1 MCSYTRRLHP
11 IMQTH
16 LLWKALTIHSVL
28 LPRFNHVTH
37 AGSYQSSVINIFSH
51 GFYFNC
57 ICKLDPATDIRA
69 YLMLTIIYD
78 FMAFTSLYYRFRLN
92 YKPASVSRLSV
103 YRDEL
108 LRCIA
113 DYSNH
118 INIDNESALEFE
130 ALKEI
135 FRAVIK
141 NASPIPHLPAD
152 GNVIQFTTP
161 LASRKRAA
169 SPVSFQSPEGHT
181 VTKRPRFSEG
191 HDEASDNDEG
201 EARLLFSPV
210 THARPQSE
218 IIDLS
223 LPVYPTPLSPSKLN
237 DVTDINF
244 FASIPLNAMHNTE
257 TTIIMDSSHRHL
269 RYVPSTQCPA
279 FIYYYGYGSIWSR
292 DQAVPFW
299 YIWTAQPR
307 CRLHQEHGPSNPS
320 ISFSVLQRR

>member
-1 MCSYTRRLHP
+1 
-11 IMQTH
+11 
-16 LLWKALTIHSVL
+16 
-28 LPRFNHVTH
+28 
-37 AGSYQSSVINIFSH
+37 
-51 GFYFNC
+51 
-57 ICKLDPATDIRA
+57 
-69 YLMLTIIYD
+69 MLTIIYD

-191 HDEASDNDEG
+191 HDEASDDDEG
-201 EARLLFSPV
+201 EAHLLFSPV
-210 THARPQSE
+210 THARPKSA

-223 LPVYPTPLSPSKLN
+223 QPVYPTPLSPSKLN
-237 DVTDINF
+237 DVTDVNF
-244 FASIPLNAMHNTE
+244 FASIPLNTMCNNE
-257 TTIIMDSSHRHL
+257 TTIVMDYGAGRTGTPDMTLL
-269 RYVPSTQCPA
+269 RNVQPSYTTTVTGAFGPAIKPFHTGTFGPHNLDAVYIKSMGPQTLVSLSQFCNAGNKFIGIFTPPSTECMTQPQQCPHCSSLTRKA
-279 FIYYYGYGSIWSR
+279 S
-292 DQAVPFW
+292 
-299 YIWTAQPR
+299 
-307 CRLHQEHGPSNPS
+307 
-320 ISFSVLQRR
+320 